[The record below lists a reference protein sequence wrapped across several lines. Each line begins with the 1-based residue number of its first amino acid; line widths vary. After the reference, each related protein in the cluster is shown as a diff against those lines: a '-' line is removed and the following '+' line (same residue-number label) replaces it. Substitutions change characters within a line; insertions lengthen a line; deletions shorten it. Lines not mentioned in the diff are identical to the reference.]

1 MVLVHYASSST
12 MIEFKEIDPKGIA
25 EKDMDPEMKKI
36 HQAMQRGV
44 REARKEYKR
53 LGLTMVTADRNGKI
67 VYKKP

>member
-1 MVLVHYASSST
+1 MVLVQQENSST
-12 MIEFKEIDPKGIA
+12 MIEFKEIDPKGIP
-25 EKDMDPEMKKI
+25 EKDMDSKTKKI

-67 VYKKP
+67 VYMKP